1 MSLNP
6 VPSTADP
13 IVDQQGRL
21 TRVWQ
26 AFFSSVHDWLGPIG
40 GHAVTANRPIN
51 TPQNFLYIG
60 YMFFDDTLG
69 IPIFVKSLNPTV
81 WISAA
86 GAVV

>member
-6 VPSTADP
+6 IPSSGNP

-21 TRVWQ
+21 TAIWQ
-26 AFFSSVHDWLGPIG
+26 AFFSSVHDWLGPVG
-40 GHAVTANRPIN
+40 GHATTARRPVT

-69 IPIFVKSLNPTV
+69 KPIFVKTLNPTV
-81 WISAA
+81 WIDAS